1 MYRITEYSSLQERR
15 LRIALTWLGAG
26 SALLLLQWLT
36 PLTLFAASWGR
47 TPLFWLLL
55 APLSVL
61 LALRPAWPLHWLAQR
76 LRQRG
81 YR

>member
-1 MYRITEYSSLQERR
+1 MHTKQMARQMQQFR
-15 LRIALTWLGAG
+15 LALVWLATG
-26 SALLLLQWLT
+26 SALLALQWLT
-36 PLTLFAASWGR
+36 PLRLFGSSWGH

-61 LALRPAWPLHWLAQR
+61 LALRPAWPLHWMAQR

>member
-1 MYRITEYSSLQERR
+1 MHTKQMARQTQQCQL
-15 LRIALTWLGAG
+15 ALAWLATG
-26 SALLLLQWLT
+26 SALLALQWLT
-36 PLTLFAASWGR
+36 PLTLFGSSWGH

-61 LALRPAWPLHWLAQR
+61 LVLRPAWPLHWLAQR